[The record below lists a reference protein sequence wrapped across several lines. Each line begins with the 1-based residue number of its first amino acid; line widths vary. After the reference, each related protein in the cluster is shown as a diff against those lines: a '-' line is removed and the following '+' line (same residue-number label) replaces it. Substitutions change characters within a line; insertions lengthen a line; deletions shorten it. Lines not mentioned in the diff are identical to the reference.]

1 MSQPAPGA
9 QRDPDFFR
17 LSKSKYLSGLQC
29 HKRLYLEIHSPE
41 LATEP
46 DEHTQAIL
54 DMGTEVGEL
63 ARRRFPGGVLVESSH
78 RQLAE
83 ALQRT
88 TELLEDPTVPAIF
101 EGTFEFDHVL
111 VRVDILE
118 RVTSEPEGRPAW
130 RVIEVK
136 ASTRVK
142 DVHLDDLAIQTY
154 VLRGAGL
161 PITASCLMHVNNQYV
176 YPGSELDLVDLF
188 LVKDVTAAVANR
200 LSTLSG
206 QLAGMQAVVGNLS
219 APAIE
224 PDAHCHEPYECPF
237 WAHCTKDKPERWVY
251 HLPESGAVHRQLA
264 QAGIGTIDEIPDGF
278 KLSIV
283 QRRVKENVEWISP
296 RLKAALES
304 VRHPVHHLDF
314 ETFMPAIP
322 RIPMT
327 RPYQAIPTQWSNHI
341 EFDDGQLQHD
351 EYLCMEP
358 KDPREEMALALL
370 KSLGEEGTI
379 CVYSAYERHILE
391 SLANAVPLLKEELR
405 RVMTRLWD
413 LLPVIREHYYHPHF
427 RGSYSIKTVLPALVP
442 TLHYGDLEI
451 QEGGTAAVHYYR
463 MVYEEMDWVEKV
475 HIREALLK
483 YCQRDT
489 LAMVEV
495 RRVLLRRANEATVTP
510 SMPHRPG

>member
-1 MSQPAPGA
+1 MTQPVSGPE
-9 QRDPDFFR
+9 PDSDFTR
-17 LSKSKYLSGLQC
+17 LSKSKYLSGRQC
-29 HKRLYLEIHSPE
+29 TKRLYLEIHSPE

-83 ALQRT
+83 ALHRT
-88 TELLEDPTVPAIF
+88 AALLEDPTVPAIF

-118 RVTSEPEGRPAW
+118 RVTNGPEGQPAW

-142 DVHLDDLAIQTY
+142 EVHLDDLAIQTY

-161 PITASCLMHVNNQYV
+161 QVTASCLMHVNNQYI
-176 YPGSELDLVDLF
+176 YPGSELDLGDLF
-188 LVKDVTAAVANR
+188 LVKDVTAAVSDR
-200 LSTLSG
+200 LPPLSG
-206 QLAGMQAVVGNLS
+206 QLAGMQTVVRSQS
-219 APAIE
+219 APTIE
-224 PDAHCHEPYECPF
+224 PDTHCHEPYECPF
-237 WAHCTKDKPERWVY
+237 WAHCTKDKPERWVF
-251 HLPESGAVHRQLA
+251 HLPESGALHRQCV
-264 QAGIGTIDEIPDGF
+264 QAGIETIDEIPAGF
-278 KLSIV
+278 KLSTV
-283 QRRVKENVEWISP
+283 QRRVKENVEWLSP
-296 RLKAALES
+296 RLKSALES

-322 RIPMT
+322 KIPMT

-341 EFDDGQLQHD
+341 ELEDGRLRHD

-358 KDPREEMALALL
+358 KDPREDMAVALL
-370 KSLGEEGTI
+370 RSLGTEGTI

-391 SLANAVPLLKEELR
+391 SLASAVPLLKEDLK
-405 RVMTRLWD
+405 RVMARLWD
-413 LLPVIREHYYHPHF
+413 LLPVIREHYYHPNF

-442 TLHYGDLEI
+442 TLHYGDLQI

-463 MVYEEMDWVEKV
+463 MVYEEMDWVEKMR
-475 HIREALLK
+475 IREALLQ

-495 RRVLLRRANEATVTP
+495 RRVLRRRASEAAVIP
-510 SMPHRPG
+510 SMPDRPG